1 MPSSGACGRDGN
13 CVHARIGRAG
23 HNPPSLALALPFAPI
38 ERAPATGACLE
49 PFVFHIP
56 IIRSALCLAACF
68 YPELSVFHIPCICL
82 ALCFAACASPE
93 PSVFHIY
100 HADFLPSSA
109 ESAIIIR
116 SDPCRSGGRRTIFT
130 TAVIRSCHGRH
141 TRVWHPPHDA
151 KRAQIK
157 TSFCNFLTAW
167 PQATK
172 QKPCCH
178 SSNVS

>member
-1 MPSSGACGRDGN
+1 M
-13 CVHARIGRAG
+13 
-23 HNPPSLALALPFAPI
+23 PFALI
-38 ERAPATGACLE
+38 ERAPAAGACPE

-56 IIRSALCLAACF
+56 IIRLALCFAACF
-68 YPELSVFHIPCICL
+68 YPELSVFHIPIIRLALCFAACFYPELYVFHIPIICL

-116 SDPCRSGGRRTIFT
+116 SNPYRSGGRRTTFT

-157 TSFCNFLTAW
+157 TPFCNFLAAW
-167 PQATK
+167 SQATK
-172 QKPCCH
+172 QKPCCN

>member
-13 CVHARIGRAG
+13 CVHARIGRAR
-23 HNPPSLALALPFAPI
+23 HNLPSLALALPFAPI
-38 ERAPATGACLE
+38 ERAPAAGACPE

-56 IIRSALCLAACF
+56 
-68 YPELSVFHIPCICL
+68 VICL

-116 SDPCRSGGRRTIFT
+116 SNPCRSCGRRTIFT

-157 TSFCNFLTAW
+157 TSFCNFLAAW

-172 QKPCCH
+172 RKLCCN